1 MVVSGHFFL
10 STSVA
15 GGYSVVVHHLMPPKR
30 ERVVSAVDYHI
41 RTRSSTRRAPP
52 ETRSPSPPRVVAL
65 VPETDS
71 DSEGAGTRRLYFDI
85 SPTSPIQ
92 TNPVGN
98 QPAAMDP
105 ALAQAIADFVNGAAN
120 DRVLLRQ
127 QHDDLVDMLAVQQ
140 QESTALRA
148 LVQAQQQQAGARI
161 NNAVVDTIPKFEGG
175 AGQMGSDW
183 IRIVNQ
189 VGNTEGW
196 TNVQKGQ
203 VAIRRLGGVALQW
216 HMQTG
221 NNIPGWANWSQ
232 ALSTTFANRLSPL
245 EWYRLMDAKVQQS
258 GETGVAYAMEK
269 IRLFDSSPHVLT
281 DAQKVSY
288 LVDGLANWRHI
299 AGMMSNPPVDVEAFL
314 TRLRDLEALPVTSR
328 SMTAPLVPAQATNPF
343 LQHLPDLRT
352 DQPGR
357 TSLAPT
363 VRFAQLTPP
372 YPPPVSAPTQPTVDV
387 GTALLSMSEQISGL
401 VTKLNGLSLA
411 DRRRNDVSYPP
422 RQPDLRACHNCGA
435 VGHLRRNCPRLAGN
449 GNPPSAGYG
458 QR

>member
-1 MVVSGHFFL
+1 M
-10 STSVA
+10 
-15 GGYSVVVHHLMPPKR
+15 VVHHLMPPKR
-30 ERVVSAVDYHI
+30 VRVVSAVDYHI
-41 RTRSSTRRAPP
+41 RTRSSTRRVPP
-52 ETRSPSPPRVVAL
+52 EIRSPSPPRVIVL

-71 DSEGAGTRRLYFDI
+71 DSEGAGTRRLHFDI

-92 TNPVGN
+92 TNPVRN
-98 QPAAMDP
+98 QPATMDP
-105 ALAQAIADFVNGAAN
+105 DLAQALTAFVNGAAN
-120 DRVLLRQ
+120 DRALLRQ
-127 QHDDLVDMLAVQQ
+127 HHDDLVDMLAVQQ
-140 QESTALRA
+140 QESAALRA

-183 IRIVNQ
+183 IRVVNQ
-189 VGNTEGW
+189 IGDTEGW
-196 TNVQKGQ
+196 TNVQKRQ

-221 NNIPGWANWSQ
+221 NNTPGWANWSQ

-299 AGMMSNPPVDVEAFL
+299 AGMMNNPPADVEAFL

-328 SMTAPLVPAQATNPF
+328 SMIGPLASAQATNPF
-343 LQHLPDLRT
+343 LQHLPDPRP
-352 DQPGR
+352 DQLGR
-357 TSLAPT
+357 TAPT
-363 VRFAQLTPP
+363 VRFAPLTPP
-372 YPPPVSAPTQPTVDV
+372 YPPPVSAPAQPTVDV
-387 GTALLSMSEQISGL
+387 GTALMSMSEQISGL

-411 DRRRNDVSYPP
+411 DRRRNDGSYPP
-422 RQPDLRACHNCGA
+422 RHPDLRSCHNCGA

-449 GNPPSAGYG
+449 GQTPSSGYG